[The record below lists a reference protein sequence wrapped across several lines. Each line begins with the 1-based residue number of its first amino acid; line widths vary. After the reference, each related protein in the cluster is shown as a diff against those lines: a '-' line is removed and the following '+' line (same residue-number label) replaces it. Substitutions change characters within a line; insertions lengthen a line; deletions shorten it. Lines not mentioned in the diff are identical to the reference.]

1 MANNTMDPQ
10 AAAAQAAAMQ
20 KFANHQFMALTVNK
34 EALAPQS
41 NGGALNQSFSAGQP
55 LYYTVPSANNG
66 FMTGFWVQCKL
77 TATMAAGS
85 SATYRLNAGA
95 PLTLIDSI
103 QVQYGG
109 QQHNFRPYI
118 LKYLSQL
125 RGNLA
130 QIQPRTIVAGQSDT
144 YLQGYYNGAPF
155 GVAVGAN
162 TWNFSFYV
170 PMNILHPQDVRGIL
184 PIQASDTQC
193 QIVVN
198 CANAPYGADPI
209 LSAVTTGGSGT
220 GQAVTVTGTIAVII
234 EYKDGQSYSTTNALQ
249 PNLNG
254 VQTVQILRDSLLT
267 NVTAQQVFR
276 QKLSFL
282 KKYAWVFATIVDGQ
296 QSNQYAT
303 TANMQIIEATA
314 DATGN
319 RPFWRVGLNTNL
331 DVREFYN
338 DLSGKM
344 GGLLGQDTDEGI
356 LPIVY
361 APIFQQADPSMLE
374 GQHYL
379 DMSIGS
385 GWTDFHYG
393 VQLNAVGA
401 VSGISPRFETHCVIL
416 NDPLVV

>member
-1 MANNTMDPQ
+1 MVDQMSAQ
-10 AAAAQAAAMQ
+10 QAAAQAAAMQ
-20 KFANHQFMALTVNK
+20 KYQNHQFMALSVNK

-41 NGGALNQSFSAGQP
+41 NGGALKQNFSAGQP

-66 FMTGFWVQCKL
+66 FMTGFWVQCLL
-77 TATMAAGS
+77 TNTLTSGS
-85 SATYRLNAGA
+85 NPVYALNAGA

-118 LKYLSQL
+118 LKYLAQSQGAL
-125 RGNLA
+125 KQRVP
-130 QIQPRTIVAGQSDT
+130 QSVIAGQTDS
-144 YLQGYYNGAPF
+144 YLSGYYSSNTFP
-155 GVAVGAN
+155 VTVGAN
-162 TWNFSFYV
+162 TWNFSFFV
-170 PMNILHPQDVRGIL
+170 PMCLLHPQDVRGIL

-193 QIVVN
+193 QIVIN
-198 CANAPYGADPI
+198 CANAPLGVDPV
-209 LSAVTTGGSGT
+209 LNAVTSGT
-220 GQAVTVTGTIAVII
+220 GTGASTITGTIAVIV

-249 PNLNG
+249 PNLSG
-254 VQTVQILRDSLLT
+254 IQTVQILRDSLLT

-282 KKYAWVFATIVDGQ
+282 KKYAWVFATIIDGQ
-296 QSNQYAT
+296 QSAQFAT
-303 TANMQIIEATA
+303 TANMQIIEATG

-338 DLSGKM
+338 DLSGKN
-344 GGLLGQDTDEGI
+344 GGLLQQDLDEGI

-361 APIFQQADPSMLE
+361 APIYQQAAPSMLE

-393 VQLNAVGA
+393 VQLNAVGS
-401 VSGISPRFETHCVIL
+401 VTGISPRFETHCIIL